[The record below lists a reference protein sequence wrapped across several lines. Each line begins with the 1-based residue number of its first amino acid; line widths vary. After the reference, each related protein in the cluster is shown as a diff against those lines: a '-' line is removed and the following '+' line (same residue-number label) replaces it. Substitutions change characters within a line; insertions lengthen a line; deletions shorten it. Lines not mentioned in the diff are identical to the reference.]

1 MGSIKL
7 VGIVFLGSNISVK
20 KYYGNLF
27 NNCTTLV
34 FAKVVD

>member
-20 KYYGNLF
+20 NIMAIYSII
-27 NNCTTLV
+27 
-34 FAKVVD
+34 AQH